1 MRKASRPKDC
11 GVGEANRPKKARSKT
26 ALGAVTVEPAR
37 VKKGAISPPVRG
49 KKMVGTKTSALTQ
62 DRLKNS
68 LPYGEMFRSSLGKR
82 VDVVRAGVEAEVVR
96 ILARDLQY
104 EQGVLM
110 DRLGFS
116 RATISRKIKA
126 GKRLDLSASE
136 RVVGAMRLVG
146 QVKQM
151 VEESGDA
158 RGFDAS
164 AWVGLWLEQPLPAL
178 GGKAP
183 AEFMNSATG
192 QELVA
197 QLLAQTQ
204 SGAYA

>member
-1 MRKASRPKDC
+1 MRKASRQRDREIVEKSGLGKTRSVTAR
-11 GVGEANRPKKARSKT
+11 GVVGSVRAKKKSATSPAARGGRKLANAKAPVMAKNRPKT
-26 ALGAVTVEPAR
+26 P
-37 VKKGAISPPVRG
+37 
-49 KKMVGTKTSALTQ
+49 
-62 DRLKNS
+62 
-68 LPYGEMFRSSLGKR
+68 LPYRKMFRSSLGKR
-82 VDVVRAGVEAEVVR
+82 VDVVRIGVEAGVVR
-96 ILARDLQY
+96 ILAQDLQY
-104 EQGVLM
+104 EQGMLI

-126 GKRLDLSASE
+126 GKRLDLSSSE

-146 QVKQM
+146 QVKHM

-164 AWVGLWLEQPLPAL
+164 AWVGRWLEQPLSAL

-192 QELVA
+192 LELVA

>member
-1 MRKASRPKDC
+1 MRKASRPRDREVVKEN
-11 GVGEANRPKKARSKT
+11 GPNKARSVKTRGIVGPVRAKKGATFPAAHGGKKMASAKAPVLAKNRPKS
-26 ALGAVTVEPAR
+26 
-37 VKKGAISPPVRG
+37 
-49 KKMVGTKTSALTQ
+49 
-62 DRLKNS
+62 S
-68 LPYGEMFRSSLGKR
+68 LPYRKMFRSSLGKR
-82 VDVVRAGVEAEVVR
+82 VDVVRTGVDAGVVR
-96 ILARDLQY
+96 ILAQDLQY

-146 QVKQM
+146 QVKHM

-164 AWVGLWLEQPLPAL
+164 AWVGQWLEQPLSAL

>member
-1 MRKASRPKDC
+1 MPKPSRLKDR
-11 GVGEANRPKKARSKT
+11 GVSEVNEPKKARGAT
-26 ALGAVTVEPAR
+26 VLGVKNRGLDRVKKGVSSPSAR
-37 VKKGAISPPVRG
+37 VKKRANA
-49 KKMVGTKTSALTQ
+49 KASALTRA
-62 DRLKNS
+62 RLKS
-68 LPYGEMFRSSLGKR
+68 LLPYRTMFRSSLGKR

-116 RATISRKIKA
+116 RATVSRKIKA
-126 GKRLDLSASE
+126 GKRLDISASE

-146 QVKQM
+146 QVKHM